1 VSRAAH
7 GSRHY
12 LQRMRE
18 DSGIPDPPVAL
29 ASSSGTLAGPEAT
42 VALARVALP
51 EERARSRTG
60 VTLGPLAGRIAIGT
74 LIGATFAIVAAAS
87 SGPSILVPRSNQM
100 FPNWEAGPLHMVIP
114 RLITDPQTLG
124 LVFSCV
130 LVVML
135 VAYAVALA
143 AVPSLPLRTIVIAV
157 VALHLILL
165 LSPPMQL
172 TDLFNYLGYARLGAL
187 HHLNPYTHT
196 IRQELFDPVYGFSSW
211 HNLRSPYGPLFI
223 ALTYP
228 LALVSLPIAYWAVK
242 LATVALA
249 LAFVALVGQI
259 ARQLGR
265 DPRFPMVF
273 VAFNPIFL
281 IYAVEGFHND
291 FFMLVPML
299 GAISLVLARRDR
311 AAGVVL
317 MLAVAV
323 KFTAILLLPFLLVAA
338 HTRQRRVQLLIGVAA
353 GAVPLI
359 ALELALFG
367 FSLPNLSQQS
377 TLLTGFSI
385 TNVFGLLLGV
395 GGTPA
400 LLKIAAVG
408 VVLVVAHQFYRN
420 HDWIGGAGWS
430 TLALIASLS
439 WLMPWYV
446 VWLLPL
452 AALGTSVRLRRLA
465 VALTVYLLLV
475 FLPVVNTY
483 TNNHNINLLKTPAG
497 RASSS
502 LQYKLGH

>member
-1 VSRAAH
+1 
-7 GSRHY
+7 
-12 LQRMRE
+12 MRE
-18 DSGIPDPPVAL
+18 DSGTPDPPVAL
-29 ASSSGTLAGPEAT
+29 ASSSGTLAGAEAT
-42 VALARVALP
+42 VALPRVALP
-51 EERARSRTG
+51 EDRAGLSAR

-87 SGPSILVPRSNQM
+87 SGPSILVPRSNQL
-100 FPNWEAGPLHMVIP
+100 FPNWEAGPLHSVIP

-124 LVFSCV
+124 FVFSCV
-130 LVVML
+130 LMVML
-135 VAYAVALA
+135 VAYAVVVA
-143 AVPSLPLRTIVIAV
+143 AARRLTLRTIVIAV

-196 IRQELFDPVYGFSSW
+196 IRQELFDPVFGFSSW

-249 LAFVALVGQI
+249 LAFVALVAQI

-265 DPRFPMVF
+265 DPRFAIAF

-299 GAISLVLARRDR
+299 GAISLVLARHDR
-311 AAGVVL
+311 ASGVVL

-323 KFTAILLLPFLLVAA
+323 KFTAIILLPFLLVAA
-338 HTRQRRVQLLIGVAA
+338 HTKQRRVQVLAGAA
-353 GAVPLI
+353 VCAVPLI
-359 ALELALFG
+359 ALDLALFG

-377 TLLTGFSI
+377 SLLTGFSI
-385 TNVFGLLLGV
+385 TNVFGLYVLGV
-395 GGTPA
+395 GGTPL
-400 LLKIAAVG
+400 LLKIAAVC
-408 VVLVVAHQFYRN
+408 VVLVVVHQFYRN
-420 HDWIGGAGWS
+420 PDWIGGAGWS

-452 AALGTSVRLRRLA
+452 AALGSSVHLRRLA
-465 VALTVYLLLV
+465 AVLTVYLLFV
-475 FLPVVNTY
+475 FLPAVNTY
-483 TNNHNINLLKTPAG
+483 TNNHQINLLDTAAG

>member
-1 VSRAAH
+1 
-7 GSRHY
+7 
-12 LQRMRE
+12 MRE
-18 DSGIPDPPVAL
+18 DQGTSEPSVAL
-29 ASSSGTLAGPEAT
+29 ASTAGTLAAPEGP
-42 VALARVALP
+42 VALP
-51 EERARSRTG
+51 RVPPADDRAGSR
-60 VTLGPLAGRIAIGT
+60 VRFGPVAGNIAIGIIT
-74 LIGATFAIVAAAS
+74 FATFAIVAAAS
-87 SGPSILVPRSNQM
+87 SGPSILVPRSVQV
-100 FPNWEAGPLHMVIP
+100 FPNWEAGPLHSLIP

-124 LVFSCV
+124 LVFSI
-130 LVVML
+130 VVVIML
-135 VAYAVALA
+135 AAYAVALG
-143 AVPSLPLRTIVIAV
+143 AVRGLSMRTIAIAV
-157 VALHLILL
+157 VVLHLILL

-187 HHLNPYTHT
+187 HHLNPYTHV
-196 IRQELFDPVYGFSSW
+196 IRQEVFDPVYGFSSW

-242 LATVALA
+242 LATVALS
-249 LAFVALVGQI
+249 LAFVGLVWKI

-265 DPRFPMVF
+265 DPRFPVAF
-273 VAFNPIFL
+273 VALNPVFL

-291 FFMLVPML
+291 FFMLAPML

-311 AAGVVL
+311 ISGAVL

-338 HTRQRRVQLLIGVAA
+338 VTRQRRKQVLIGAGAA
-353 GAVPLI
+353 AVPLI
-359 ALELALFG
+359 ALDLALFG

-377 TLLTGFSI
+377 SLLTGYSFP
-385 TNVFGLLLGV
+385 NLFGLIFGV

-408 VVLVVAHQFYRN
+408 VVLVVAHQFYTNR
-420 HDWIGGAGWS
+420 DWINGAGWA

-465 VALTVYLLLV
+465 AVLTAYVLLV
-475 FLPVVNTY
+475 FVPAVNTY
-483 TNNHNINLLKTPAG
+483 TNDHNINLLNTPAG

>member
-1 VSRAAH
+1 
-7 GSRHY
+7 
-12 LQRMRE
+12 MRE

-29 ASSSGTLAGPEAT
+29 ASTSGTLVDAEA
-42 VALARVALP
+42 AVALP
-51 EERARSRTG
+51 PIALADEHAARLR

-87 SGPSILVPRSNQM
+87 SGPSILVPRSNQI
-100 FPNWEAGPLHMVIP
+100 FPNWEAGPLHWIIP

-130 LVVML
+130 AIVML
-135 VAYAVALA
+135 VAYAAALA
-143 AVPSLPLRTIVIAV
+143 AVRSLTLRTIVIAV
-157 VALHLILL
+157 AALHLILL

-196 IRQELFDPVYGFSSW
+196 IRQEVFDPVYGFSSW

-223 ALTYP
+223 AFTYP

-249 LAFVALVGQI
+249 FGFVMLVGQI

-265 DPRFPMVF
+265 DPRFAMAF

-281 IYAVEGFHND
+281 IYAIEGFHND
-291 FFMLVPML
+291 FFMLMPML
-299 GAISLVLARRDR
+299 GAISLVLAHRYRS
-311 AAGVVL
+311 AGVVL

-323 KFTAILLLPFLLVAA
+323 KFTAVILLPFLLVAA
-338 HTRQRRVQLLIGVAA
+338 HTRQRRIQVLVGAA
-353 GAVPLI
+353 VCAVPLI
-359 ALELALFG
+359 ALDLALFG

-377 TLLTGFSI
+377 TLLTGFSL
-385 TNVFGLLLGV
+385 TNVFGLLFGV

-400 LLKIAAVG
+400 LLKVAAVG

-420 HDWIGGAGWS
+420 RDWIGGAGWS

-452 AALGTSVRLRRLA
+452 AALSASVRLRR
-465 VALTVYLLLV
+465 VAAALSVYLLFV
-475 FLPVVNTY
+475 FLPAVNTY
-483 TNNHNINLLKTPAG
+483 TNNHNINLLNTPAG

>member
-1 VSRAAH
+1 
-7 GSRHY
+7 
-12 LQRMRE
+12 MRE
-18 DSGIPDPPVAL
+18 DSGSSDPPVAL
-29 ASSSGTLAGPEAT
+29 ASSSGTLAGAETT
-42 VALARVALP
+42 VALPRVALN
-51 EERARSRTG
+51 EDRTG
-60 VTLGPLAGRIAIGT
+60 TLSRVTLGPLWGRIAIGT
-74 LIGATFAIVAAAS
+74 VIVATLAIVAAAS
-87 SGPSILVPRSNQM
+87 SGPSILVPRSNQI
-100 FPNWEAGPLHMVIP
+100 FPNWEAGPLHWVIP
-114 RLITDPQTLG
+114 RLITNPQTLG
-124 LVFSCV
+124 YVFSLV

-135 VAYAVALA
+135 VAYVVALA
-143 AVPSLPLRTIVIAV
+143 SARSLTMRSIAIAV
-157 VALHLILL
+157 VVLHLILL

-196 IRQELFDPVYGFSSW
+196 IRQEVFDPVFGFSSW
-211 HNLRSPYGPLFI
+211 HNLRSPYGALFL

-242 LATVALA
+242 LATIALS
-249 LAFVALVGQI
+249 LAFIALIWQC

-265 DPRFPMVF
+265 DPRFPVLF
-273 VAFNPIFL
+273 VALNPIFL

-291 FFMLVPML
+291 FFMLAPML

-311 AAGVVL
+311 AAGAVL

-338 HTRQRRVQLLIGVAA
+338 HVRRRRKDVIIGAA
-353 GAVPLI
+353 VSAVPLI
-359 ALELALFG
+359 ALDLALFG
-367 FSLPNLSQQS
+367 LTLPNLSQQS
-377 TLLTGFSI
+377 SLLTGFSI

-395 GGTPA
+395 GGTPF
-400 LLKIAAVG
+400 LLKLAAVG
-408 VVLVVAHQFYRN
+408 VVLVVAHQYYRN
-420 HDWIGGAGWS
+420 RNWINGAGWS

-465 VALTVYLLLV
+465 VALTVYLLFV
-475 FLPVVNTY
+475 FVPAVNTY
-483 TNNHNINLLKTPAG
+483 TNNHSINLLNTPAG

>member
-1 VSRAAH
+1 MALGEEDAGRRA
-7 GSRHY
+7 G
-12 LQRMRE
+12 L
-18 DSGIPDPPVAL
+18 
-29 ASSSGTLAGPEAT
+29 TL
-42 VALARVALP
+42 
-51 EERARSRTG
+51 S
-60 VTLGPLAGRIAIGT
+60 PLAGRVAVGT
-74 LIGATFAIVAAAS
+74 LIGANFAIVAAAS
-87 SGPSILVPRSNQM
+87 SGPSILSPRSNQV
-100 FPNWEAGPLHMVIP
+100 FPNWEAGPLHLVIP

-130 LVVML
+130 LIVML
-135 VAYAVALA
+135 AAYAVALG
-143 AVPSLPLRTIVIAV
+143 AVRSMPLRTIAVCV
-157 VALHLILL
+157 VALHVILL

-196 IRQELFDPVYGFSSW
+196 IRQEIFDPTYGFSSW

-228 LALVSLPIAYWAVK
+228 LALVSLPLAYWGLK
-242 LATVALA
+242 LATVGLA

-265 DPRFPMVF
+265 DPRFAVAF

-299 GAISLVLARRDR
+299 GAISLVLSRHDR
-311 AAGVVL
+311 AAGAVL

-323 KFTAILLLPFLLVAA
+323 KFTAIILLPFLLVAA
-338 HTRQRRVQLLIGVAA
+338 HTRQRRLQVLAGAA
-353 GAVPLI
+353 VCAVPLI
-359 ALELALFG
+359 ALDLALFG

-385 TNVFGLLLGV
+385 TNLVGLLFGI

-400 LLKIAAVG
+400 LLKVAAVG

-420 HDWIGGAGWS
+420 HNWINGAGWS
-430 TLALIASLS
+430 TVALIASLS

-465 VALTVYLLLV
+465 GALTVFLLLTFV
-475 FLPVVNTY
+475 PAVNTY
-483 TNNHNINLLKTPAG
+483 MNDHNINLLNTPAG

>member
-1 VSRAAH
+1 M
-7 GSRHY
+7 
-12 LQRMRE
+12 L
-18 DSGIPDPPVAL
+18 
-29 ASSSGTLAGPEAT
+29 
-42 VALARVALP
+42 
-51 EERARSRTG
+51 
-60 VTLGPLAGRIAIGT
+60 
-74 LIGATFAIVAAAS
+74 
-87 SGPSILVPRSNQM
+87 
-100 FPNWEAGPLHMVIP
+100 FPNWEAGPLHLVIP

-124 LVFSCV
+124 FVFSCV
-130 LVVML
+130 LMAML

-143 AVPSLPLRTIVIAV
+143 AARSLSMRAIAIAV

-196 IRQELFDPVYGFSSW
+196 IRQEVFDPVFGFSSW

-228 LALVSLPIAYWAVK
+228 LALISLPLAYWAVK
-242 LATVALA
+242 LATVGLA
-249 LAFVALVGQI
+249 LAFVALVWQI

-265 DPRFPMVF
+265 DPRFPVAF
-273 VAFNPIFL
+273 VALNPIFL

-311 AAGVVL
+311 GAGAVL

-323 KFTAILLLPFLLVAA
+323 KFTAVILLPFLLVAA
-338 HTRQRRVQLLIGVAA
+338 HTRPRRARVLIGAA
-353 GAVPLI
+353 ATAVPLI
-359 ALELALFG
+359 ALDLALFG

-377 TLLTGFSI
+377 SLLTGFSI
-385 TNVFGLLLGV
+385 TNVFGLYVLGV
-395 GGTPA
+395 GGTPL
-400 LLKIAAVG
+400 LLKIAAVC
-408 VVLVVAHQFYRN
+408 VVLVVAYQFYGNR
-420 HDWIGGAGWS
+420 DWIGGAGWS
-430 TLALIASLS
+430 TVALIASLS
-439 WLMPWYV
+439 WLMPWYT

-452 AALGTSVRLRRLA
+452 AALGSSVALRRVAA
-465 VALTVYLLLV
+465 VLTVYLLFV
-475 FLPVVNTY
+475 FLPAVNTY
-483 TNNHNINLLKTPAG
+483 TNNHNINLLDTPAG